1 MKKFKKL
8 IAYSLFIAACTT
20 LASCG
25 GGGGTDSDGNVVVK
39 MSIKNSTN
47 ENPGWLAQIEAANA
61 VLKAED
67 AKVVIEPEIIKTDSW
82 DEYYTKIT
90 SNILGRIGGTIGR
103 IAESHIPL
111 MLSKNQAADVT
122 DVVEELVSKVDAKGK
137 AEYNASA
144 FEGVAKKD
152 GKYYGLPSG
161 TQHMVLY
168 YNKTIFDQY
177 NQVLTLK
184 GENKTVEEIV
194 TATKLKADRVS
205 QILEDNPS
213 LTPLAYPSGDW
224 SHASTFAEIQDVAKK
239 LSYGSTNARRF
250 GISCGPFL
258 AYAGMYSKNS
268 GGYNIFD
275 ENGKSAIKTQP
286 FYDVYE
292 WFDNMLKKDKSMP
305 TTSDT
310 ATSSAIDRFLS
321 GNIAMMVDGVWQ
333 LHAINNYTEDY
344 EIGIAAI
351 PVKST
356 EYTSYS
362 TTFADRF
369 WASSTSSHKDADK
382 KALKAL
388 MSVEAITALCEKQ
401 VGGLPVRDDCLDT
414 YLSTL
419 STTKFAKDVAVIKQG
434 ALNGVNVPY
443 STYYNLVDQRIN
455 QKMSVWINGEM
466 TYREFVDY
474 MDECMRLGMEGKL

>member
-39 MSIKNSTN
+39 MSIMNSTN

-161 TQHMVLY
+161 TQHMV
-168 YNKTIFDQY
+168 
-177 NQVLTLK
+177 
-184 GENKTVEEIV
+184 
-194 TATKLKADRVS
+194 
-205 QILEDNPS
+205 S
-213 LTPLAYPSGDW
+213 LL
-224 SHASTFAEIQDVAKK
+224 
-239 LSYGSTNARRF
+239 
-250 GISCGPFL
+250 
-258 AYAGMYSKNS
+258 
-268 GGYNIFD
+268 
-275 ENGKSAIKTQP
+275 
-286 FYDVYE
+286 
-292 WFDNMLKKDKSMP
+292 
-305 TTSDT
+305 
-310 ATSSAIDRFLS
+310 
-321 GNIAMMVDGVWQ
+321 
-333 LHAINNYTEDY
+333 
-344 EIGIAAI
+344 
-351 PVKST
+351 
-356 EYTSYS
+356 
-362 TTFADRF
+362 
-369 WASSTSSHKDADK
+369 
-382 KALKAL
+382 
-388 MSVEAITALCEKQ
+388 
-401 VGGLPVRDDCLDT
+401 
-414 YLSTL
+414 
-419 STTKFAKDVAVIKQG
+419 
-434 ALNGVNVPY
+434 
-443 STYYNLVDQRIN
+443 
-455 QKMSVWINGEM
+455 
-466 TYREFVDY
+466 
-474 MDECMRLGMEGKL
+474 